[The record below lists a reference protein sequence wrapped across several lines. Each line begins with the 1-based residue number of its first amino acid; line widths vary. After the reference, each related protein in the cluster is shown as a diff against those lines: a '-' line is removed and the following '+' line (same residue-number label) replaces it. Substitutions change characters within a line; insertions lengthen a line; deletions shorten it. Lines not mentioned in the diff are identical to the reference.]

1 MPTPPRSVKIG
12 ADERGGW
19 SSDRPRREG
28 AGSGGPRPVD
38 VGVRGRVLAPTDR
51 LRYMPGSFVAI
62 VSGSRD
68 ARDAFAERVVEDK
81 AAIISRDKVRALLA
95 GRVAEEDIAE
105 RADQLLDAAV
115 AKRLGAKQ
123 SVVLLADGAD
133 ADERDRLI
141 RIAHA
146 NRAPRHLVLVEAPRD
161 QISDDDIEPLNA
173 LRRALD
179 AGELGPQGWH
189 TALRLGGGTIAEL
202 KRLDFRPPP
211 EDE

>member
-28 AGSGGPRPVD
+28 QAAGPRPAD
-38 VGVRGRVLAPTDR
+38 VSVRGRVLAPTDR
-51 LRYMPGSFVAI
+51 LRYMPGSLVTI
-62 VSGSRD
+62 VSGSRA

-81 AAIISRDKVRALLA
+81 PAILSRDKVRALLA
-95 GRVAEEDIAE
+95 GRVAEEEMAE
-105 RADQLLDAAV
+105 RVDQLLDAAI

-133 ADERDRLI
+133 AGERDRVVRL
-141 RIAHA
+141 AHSS
-146 NRAPRHLVLVEAPRD
+146 RAPRHLVLIEAPREEIAEED
-161 QISDDDIEPLNA
+161 REGLNA
-173 LRRALD
+173 LRRSLD
-179 AGELGPQGWH
+179 AGELGQEGWH

-202 KRLDFRPPP
+202 KRLVFRPPP

>member
-28 AGSGGPRPVD
+28 QAAGPRPVD
-38 VGVRGRVLAPTDR
+38 VSVRGRVLAPTDR

-62 VSGSRD
+62 VSGSKA
-68 ARDAFAERVVEDK
+68 ARDAFADRVVEDK
-81 AAIISRDKVRALLA
+81 PAIISRDKVRALLA
-95 GRVAEEDIAE
+95 GRVAEEEMAE
-105 RADQLLDAAV
+105 RVDQLLDAAI
-115 AKRLGAKQ
+115 AKRLAAKQ

-133 ADERDRLI
+133 SSERERVVRL
-141 RIAHA
+141 AHA
-146 NRAPRHLVLVEAPRD
+146 HRAPRHLVLIEAPREEIAD
-161 QISDDDIEPLNA
+161 EDREALNA

-179 AGELGPQGWH
+179 AGELGQEGWH

-202 KRLDFRPPP
+202 KRLVFRPPP

>member
-12 ADERGGW
+12 ADERTGW

-28 AGSGGPRPVD
+28 QAGGGPRPVD

-51 LRYMPGSFVAI
+51 LRYMPGSMVAI
-62 VSGSRD
+62 VSGSRN
-68 ARDAFAERVVEDK
+68 ARDAFADRVVEDK
-81 AAIISRDKVRALLA
+81 AAVISRDKVRALLA
-95 GRVAEEDIAE
+95 GRVADEEIDE
-105 RADQLLDAAV
+105 RVDQLIDAAIT
-115 AKRLGAKQ
+115 KRLGAKQ
-123 SVVLLADGAD
+123 SVILLADAAD
-133 ADERDRLI
+133 EAERDRVV

-146 NRAPRHLVLVEAPRD
+146 NRAPRHLILIEAGRD
-161 QISDDDIEPLNA
+161 EMDGDAREPLNA

-189 TALRLGGGTIAEL
+189 TALRLGGTTISEL
-202 KRLDFRPPP
+202 KRLVFRPPP

>member
-28 AGSGGPRPVD
+28 ASGGGPRPVD
-38 VGVRGRVLAPTDR
+38 VGVRGRVLSPTDR
-51 LRYMPGSFVAI
+51 LRYMPGSMVAI
-62 VSGSRD
+62 VSGSRS
-68 ARDAFAERVVEDK
+68 ARDTFADRVVEDK

-95 GRVAEEDIAE
+95 GRVAEEEMDE
-105 RADQLLDAAV
+105 RVDQLLDAAI

-133 ADERDRLI
+133 AAERDRVI

-146 NRAPRHLVLVEAPRD
+146 NRAPRHLVLIEAPRD
-161 QISDDDIEPLNA
+161 EIDEDALEPLNA

-179 AGELGPQGWH
+179 AGELGQEGWH

-202 KRLDFRPPP
+202 KRLVFRPPP

>member
-19 SSDRPRREG
+19 SSDRPRRGGTGE
-28 AGSGGPRPVD
+28 SGPRQAD
-38 VGVRGRVLAPTDR
+38 VSVRGRVLAPTDR

-62 VSGSRD
+62 VSGSRA

-81 AAIISRDKVRALLA
+81 AAVISRDKVRALLA
-95 GRVAEEDIAE
+95 GRVADEEMAE

-123 SVVLLADGAD
+123 SVILLADGAD
-133 ADERDRLI
+133 ADERERLV
-141 RIAHA
+141 RVAHA
-146 NRAPRHLVLVEAPRD
+146 HRAPRHLILIEAPRD
-161 QISDDDIEPLNA
+161 EVSDEDREGLNA

-179 AGELGPQGWH
+179 ADQLGQEGWH
-189 TALRLGGGTIAEL
+189 TALRLGGGTINEL
-202 KRLDFRPPP
+202 KRLVFRPPP

>member
-12 ADERGGW
+12 ADERTGW
-19 SSDRPRREG
+19 SSDRPRRDG
-28 AGSGGPRPVD
+28 QAAGPRPVD

-51 LRYMPGSFVAI
+51 LRYMPGSLVTI
-62 VSGSRD
+62 VSGSRN
-68 ARDAFAERVVEDK
+68 ARDTFADRVVEDK

-95 GRVAEEDIAE
+95 GRVADEEMAD
-105 RADQLLDAAV
+105 RVDQLLDAAV

-133 ADERDRLI
+133 AAERDRVV

-161 QISDDDIEPLNA
+161 EIPEDDREPLNA
-173 LRRALD
+173 LRRSLD
-179 AGELGPQGWH
+179 AGELGAEGWH

-202 KRLDFRPPP
+202 KRLVFRPPP
-211 EDE
+211 DDE